1 MPRHKLMQLPFAPPY
16 YAVIFT
22 STRADDLTGYDSM
35 AKKMQALCETQPGF
49 LKMVH
54 ATTDAGESVT
64 TCYWKDRQSIAN
76 WKDNLEHQAAQQL
89 GKEKWYA
96 AYQIEVVRVEHAYRW
111 ARDA

>member
-1 MPRHKLMQLPFAPPY
+1 MQLDFPPPY

-22 STRADDLTGYDSM
+22 SVRSHDLTGYESM
-35 AKKMQALCETQPGF
+35 ANKMQALCEAQPGF

-76 WKDNLEHQAAQQL
+76 WKENLEHRVAQQQ
-89 GKEKWYA
+89 GKEKWYDT
-96 AYQIEVVRVEHAYRW
+96 YQVEVARVERAYRW
-111 ARDA
+111 TKEA